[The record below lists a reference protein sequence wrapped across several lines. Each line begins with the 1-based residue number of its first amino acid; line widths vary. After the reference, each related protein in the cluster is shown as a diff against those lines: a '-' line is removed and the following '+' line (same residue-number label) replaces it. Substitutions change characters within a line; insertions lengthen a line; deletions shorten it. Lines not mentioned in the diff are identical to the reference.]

1 MTTRVIRVVVDPSG
15 VTQGGRR
22 VNRTLQG
29 MDRNVGRLRS
39 GFSSLA
45 RVAGGFIAALSVGQ
59 IVRTANTFQQLQNSL
74 RVVTDSTDELTSAN
88 ERLFAI
94 AQATRTPI
102 EATVQLFSRAS
113 IAADELGASQE
124 DLFRLTEITGQALA
138 VQGGAASEA
147 SGALRQLSQSFS
159 SGIVR
164 AEEFNSILE
173 GAFPL
178 AQAAARG
185 IDEAGGSVGRLR
197 NLIVEGEITS
207 QEFFRGILRGG
218 DALEEQ
224 FAQTVPTVSQ
234 AITNLQTS
242 FIGFIGEL
250 DTATGLSSIL
260 AQGILDLAGG
270 LSTLGGALTGNLGPT
285 EELST
290 NMERFAITIIAAGSS
305 LSALF
310 GILGVGRDFFVAFGE
325 GLGGVAAGISQLAQG
340 NFEEAGRIFND
351 TTAFDNAQEST
362 TDFFESFGQNIDNA
376 SLRISQILLPSFR
389 DIQVETARIREE
401 DRILDPLIEET
412 DAATMALERLLS
424 QLQEQ
429 TQELALQTALG
440 DQAAEAI
447 QRYRIEVDLAGTEG
461 GELATSIRAANEALI
476 EQQSIALETSIRADN
491 ADFIQ
496 SLEDELAL
504 LQLTNVERAIE
515 ANLRQLNSDATQE
528 QVERVRELSEAI
540 AAEANEIDALGD
552 FFRRAR
558 ENAQDTLAGFLADP
572 LAEGLDEIPARFA
585 RVLQQL
591 AAEAL
596 SSEIFRILGG
606 LGGGGGGGFL
616 GLLGGL
622 FGQGGRQ
629 QGGSFQAGI
638 PFVAGEGGPGA
649 RPEIILPATSGT
661 VIPAGQ
667 TQQMLG
673 GGGPPVVNLTTIV
686 VTDPNEIPSGIESPD
701 GERAVMN
708 VIQRN
713 PEALRRIAG

>member
-1 MTTRVIRVVVDPSG
+1 VTTRVIRVIVDPSG
-15 VTQGGRR
+15 VTTGGRR
-22 VNRTLQG
+22 VNRTLTG
-29 MDRNVGRLRS
+29 MDRNVGRLQS

-45 RVAGGFIAALSVGQ
+45 RVAGGFIAAISVGQ
-59 IVRTANTFQQLQNSL
+59 IIRTANTFQQLQNSL

-124 DLFRLTEITGQALA
+124 ELFRLTEITGQALA

-207 QEFFRGILRGG
+207 QEFFRGILEGG
-218 DALEEQ
+218 EALEEQ

-260 AQGILDLAGG
+260 AQTILDLAGG
-270 LSTLGGALTGNLGPT
+270 LSTLGGALTGNLRPT

-310 GILGVGRDFFVAFGE
+310 GILGVGRDFFVSFGE

-351 TTAFDNAQEST
+351 TTAFDNARAST
-362 TDFFESFGQNIDNA
+362 TDFFESFGQNIDDA

-389 DIQVETARIREE
+389 DIQVETARIKEE
-401 DRILDPLIEET
+401 EGILDPIIEET
-412 DAATMALERLLS
+412 DTATMALDRLLT
-424 QLQEQ
+424 QLQQQ

-440 DQAAEAI
+440 DSAAEAI
-447 QRYRIEVDLAGTEG
+447 QRYRIEVALAAVDG
-461 GELATSIRAANEALI
+461 GELGASIRAANEALI
-476 EQQSIALETSIRADN
+476 EQQQIAAVAADR
-491 ADFIQ
+491 Q
-496 SLEDELAL
+496 SNTAVVEA
-504 LQLTNVERAIE
+504 LQLEFELIGLTNQERAIE
-515 ANLRQLNSDATQE
+515 IELRQLNGEATDE
-528 QVERVRELSEAI
+528 QIARVRELTEAI
-540 AAEANEIDALGD
+540 QAEQDQIDALGD
-552 FFRRAR
+552 FFTRAR

-572 LAEGLDEIPARFA
+572 LAEGLDELPAKFA
-585 RVLQQL
+585 ATLQRL
-591 AAEAL
+591 AADAL
-596 SSEIFRILGG
+596 ASELFSILAG
-606 LGGGGGGGFL
+606 LGGGGGGGGVL
-616 GLLGGL
+616 GFLGGL
-622 FGQGGRQ
+622 FGGRQ
-629 QGGSFQAGI
+629 NGGSFNAGQ
-638 PFVAGEGGPGA
+638 PFIAGEGGPGSK
-649 RPEIILPATSGT
+649 PELVVPTTPGR
-661 VIPAGQ
+661 VFPAGQ
-667 TQQMLG
+667 TAGMLG
-673 GGGPPVVNLTTIV
+673 AGAPPTVNLTTIV

-713 PEALRRIAG
+713 PQALRRIAG